1 MCVHARGAATQLPAA
16 AQAPAI
22 LGHPTN
28 ICCAGWHGWH
38 IELRFLTGCG
48 NDCALSP
55 LLLLLLLPQAI
66 MTAVHNG
73 RRREQL
79 LTSTNTDSNTA
90 AVAMGGPNNCREHGR
105 HVSDIYVRTACDL
118 AG

>member
-55 LLLLLLLPQAI
+55 LLLLLLPQAI
-66 MTAVHNG
+66 MTAMHNG

-105 HVSDIYVRTACDL
+105 HVLDIYVRTACDL